1 MPATATI
8 SKLSL
13 HCPSNVA
20 TIEQAYKKESDA
32 TLGLSLG
39 IIIALAEITLGA
51 VLFLL
56 MAK

>member
-1 MPATATI
+1 
-8 SKLSL
+8 L